1 MLLKWSQMQ
10 RSLSKSH
17 GKIPRHCCSMEP
29 GEART
34 CFPFLPG
41 ELPALGT
48 GISARNAVGKFTAFQ
63 LQSATSAPHV
73 IAHSSQK

>member
-1 MLLKWSQMQ
+1 MA
-10 RSLSKSH
+10 KSH
-17 GKIPRHCCSMEP
+17 VTIAPWEP

-41 ELPALGT
+41 EVPALVT
-48 GISARNAVGKFTAFQ
+48 GINATNAIGKFTAFQ

-73 IAHSSQK
+73 IAQSSQK